1 MRIED
6 GIEPTKHGDMVKIS
20 HQLAM
25 TWEGESSIQK
35 LIQET
40 FPQLESHPTWDSSYM
55 VQRAI
60 LTSKNEDVQKS
71 NDIIISHSPGE

>member
-1 MRIED
+1 MHIGD
-6 GIEPTKHGDMVKIS
+6 GIKPTKHYDMVKIP
-20 HQLAM
+20 HKLAI
-25 TWEGESSIQK
+25 TWEGENSVQK
-35 LIQET
+35 PIQET